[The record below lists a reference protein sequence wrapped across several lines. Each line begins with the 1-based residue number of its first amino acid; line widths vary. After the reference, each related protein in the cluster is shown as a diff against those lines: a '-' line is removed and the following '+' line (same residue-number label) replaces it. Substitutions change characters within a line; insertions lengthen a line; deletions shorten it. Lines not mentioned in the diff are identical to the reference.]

1 MQFCHLPVLQHAHA
15 YLRPI
20 QADDLPV
27 WAAYLRLP
35 QVYQHTS
42 WNLQA
47 VSELEPHLASRQVHQ
62 PDSPFRLAIACP
74 HSHVL
79 LGSIGFHTVSALNKS
94 AELAYDLTPDAWGRG
109 IASAAAMT
117 MTDWA
122 HAEAGIIRVQ
132 ATVLESNERSMAVLL
147 RCGFVREGL
156 LASYRQVRG
165 RSGNFVMFS
174 HVRQPA

>member
-20 QADDLPV
+20 QADDLPA

-47 VSELEPHLASRQVHQ
+47 VSELEQHLASRQVHQ

>member
-1 MQFCHLPVLQHAHA
+1 MQFNSLPVLQHAHA
-15 YLRPI
+15 CLRLIEP
-20 QADDLPV
+20 ADLPV

-62 PDSPFRLAIACP
+62 PDSPLRLAIACP

-79 LGSIGFHTVSALNKS
+79 LGTIGFHTASALNKS
-94 AELAYDLTPDAWGRG
+94 AELAYDLAPEAWGRG

-132 ATVLESNERSMAVLL
+132 ATVLESNERSMAVLQ
-147 RCGFVREGL
+147 RCGFVREGV

-165 RSGNFVMFS
+165 QSGNFVMYS
-174 HVRQPA
+174 HVLQSA